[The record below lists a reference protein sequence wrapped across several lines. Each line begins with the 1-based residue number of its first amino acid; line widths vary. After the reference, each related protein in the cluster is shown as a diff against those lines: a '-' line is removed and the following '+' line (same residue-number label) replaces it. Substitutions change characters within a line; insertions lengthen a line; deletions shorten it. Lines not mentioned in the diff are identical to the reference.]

1 MTPVGQMTGAPGG
14 VSLGVAAA
22 GQEAQAAAVRIAM
35 LADVVL
41 ASTNRIVTSTN
52 MIVGAYTIANP
63 SSADLLARNVTV
75 TATQVGGVND
85 TPGTIIVTGTNINGD
100 TITETITPVQGS
112 TVAGLKA
119 FKTVTG
125 VVGAGWVI
133 NTGNDT
139 IVVGFGTCVG
149 LPFKLNA
156 AADVM
161 FAVLGTA
168 IVAAT
173 VVAGGVNGFESST
186 IDTSAATYDAA
197 KDLMV
202 VARA

>member
-14 VSLGVAAA
+14 ISLGVAAA
-22 GQEAQAAAVRIAM
+22 GSEAQAAAVRIAA
-35 LADVVL
+35 LADVAL
-41 ASTNRIVTSTN
+41 ASTNRLVVSTN
-52 MIVGAYTIANP
+52 MIVGAYTIANGGV
-63 SSADLLARNVTV
+63 SADGLARNVTV
-75 TATQVGGVND
+75 TATDVSTAD
-85 TPGTIIVTGTNINGD
+85 TKGTVLVTGTNINGD
-100 TITETITPVQGS
+100 TITETLTPLGGS

-119 FKTVTG
+119 FKTVTSI
-125 VVGAGWVI
+125 VGAGWVI
-133 NTGNDT
+133 AAGNDT
-139 IVVGFGTCVG
+139 IVFGFGNLVG

-186 IDTSAATYDAA
+186 IDTSAATYDGA
-197 KDLMV
+197 KDLLV